1 MNTIKDIIKHNI
13 ELYPDKTALIFGE
26 KKYTFK
32 QTDDRVNSLI
42 AALKSMGVKKSDHVG
57 ILAYN
62 CSQYFEVFALAK
74 AGIVVVP
81 LNYRSVASELEY
93 LINNSEITTLIVEKE
108 FVEIVNSIKPKINA
122 VGRFICLDAEIPDM
136 KSYEKLIASFPPYEP
151 EDEVNEGDVAAIY
164 YSSGTTGR
172 PKGAVHTH
180 KSMAAEMLL
189 AGWCPQLELSDRD
202 IALCVMPFFHVG
214 GSAAHMLSVY
224 AMGATSVILKKFDE
238 DTVLKAIQ
246 DYKITYVCLVP
257 AMIIRL
263 MDYPGLKKFD
273 ISSLKTIAYTG
284 APMPLA
290 AMKRAIAQFGSIL
303 VQSLGQTETLKMTIL
318 SKADHTLE
326 GTSKELKRLESA
338 GKPPKSGEVRI
349 TDKKGKELPRGIP
362 GEIVACTDRMVTGYW
377 KMPKETAET
386 FVDGW
391 LFSGDVG
398 IMDEDGYVY
407 LVDRKKDMII
417 SGGENIYSREVEDV
431 LYLHPAVADAA
442 VIGVPDE
449 KWGESVKSLVVL
461 KPGTKATEKELI
473 DFCKERLASYKKPKT
488 VDFYESFPKTATG
501 KIKKAELRE
510 KYWVGHTRRIN

>member
-1 MNTIKDIIKHNI
+1 MTIKDIIEKNI
-13 ELYPDKTALIFGE
+13 KLHPDKLAFIFQDRQ
-26 KKYTFK
+26 YTFK

-42 AALKSMGVKKSDHVG
+42 AAVKSMGVKKGDHVG
-57 ILAYN
+57 MLAYN
-62 CSQYFEVFALAK
+62 CSQYFEAFALTK
-74 AGIVVVP
+74 AGVVIVP

-108 FVEIVNSIKPKINA
+108 FVDIINSIRSQISA
-122 VGRFICLDAEIPDM
+122 VKNYICLDAKIDGM
-136 KSYEKLIASFPPYEP
+136 QNYEELIAGFLPYEP
-151 EDEVNEGDVAAIY
+151 EDDVNGSDAAAIY

-189 AGWCPQLELSDRD
+189 ATWCPQLELSSNDV
-202 IALCVMPFFHVG
+202 ALCVMPFFHVG

-238 DTVLKAIQ
+238 ESALKAIQ

-263 MDYPGLKKFD
+263 MDYPGLNQFD

-290 AMKRAIAQFGSIL
+290 AMKRAITQFGSIL

-318 SKADHTLE
+318 SKADHKLE
-326 GTSKELKRLESA
+326 GIPKELKRLESA

-349 TDKKGKELPRGIP
+349 TDKKGKELPQGIP

-398 IMDEDGYVY
+398 VMDEDGYVY

-449 KWGESVKSLVVL
+449 KWGESVKALVVL
-461 KPGTKATEKELI
+461 KPGMKATEKELI

-510 KYWVGHTRRIN
+510 KYWVGHTRKIN